1 MELRKKLDWRIGAAP
16 YVEEFQM
23 MNSQKEYLYDII
35 IFEDFYQYVYEKR
48 KAFGVSLIVV
58 RNTGMP
64 VHQTCSFAELLKGKE
79 QPSFNTYVNEH
90 IKHLKVSQIQEKD
103 RIYFTE
109 CCHLNAECS
118 PDKFLYG
125 KHSVNAG
132 PSVKNTAGGSASDF
146 FIVGFERGKTIEGW
160 YLS

>member
-1 MELRKKLDWRIGAAP
+1 MELRKKLDWRCGATQ
-16 YVEEFQM
+16 YVEEFQKM
-23 MNSQKEYLYDII
+23 DGQKEYLYDII

-48 KAFGVSLIVV
+48 KAFGISLIVV

-64 VHQTCSFAELLKGKE
+64 VHQSCTFTELLKGKE
-79 QPSFNTYVNEH
+79 QPSFNAYVNEQ
-90 IKHLKVSQIQEKD
+90 IKQFNVSQIQEKE
-103 RIYFTE
+103 RIYFTK

-118 PDKFLYG
+118 QDKFIYG
-125 KHSVNAG
+125 KLPIHT
-132 PSVKNTAGGSASDF
+132 TASTNNSTGGSDSDF